1 MKNIPEWTVKVFV
14 RIGYAFAEAIK
25 AIASTPLSALLFFLM
40 LMLFI
45 LALIHLGGVTT

>member
-1 MKNIPEWTVKVFV
+1 MRNIPEWTIKIFA
-14 RIGYAFAEAIK
+14 RIGWAFADAIK

-45 LALIHLGGVTT
+45 LALIHLGGVPA

>member
-1 MKNIPEWTVKVFV
+1 MRNIPEWTIKIFV
-14 RIGYAFAEAIK
+14 RIGCAFADAVK

-45 LALIHLGGVTT
+45 LVLIHLGGVPA